1 MEYNR
6 TPCHIVR
13 TSSLRSRARRARILE
28 TIQAEP
34 KAPTKKPTQRLMV
47 KGKISLIS

>member
-13 TSSLRSRARRARILE
+13 ASSLRSRARRACILE

-34 KAPTKKPTQRLMV
+34 KAPIEEPTQRLMV
-47 KGKISLIS
+47 KREISLIS